1 MLRAAVLILAATLVS
16 HAQPLEPLRTLR
28 REHPRLIALDSDIE
42 RIRNLIATDR
52 EAKRIHEILLR
63 EAARLEGSPPVEYK
77 VVGPRLLAQSRRCL
91 DRIYTLALLYRLGGN
106 RQHLVRAVKELRAAA
121 WFPDW
126 NPSHFLDTAEMTHAF
141 AIGYDW
147 LYHAL
152 SPEERAWIRRAIV
165 DLGIDRALAVYD
177 QGGWW
182 TQSKYNWNQVCNGGI
197 GIGALAIA
205 DEEPERA
212 AKVLRH
218 ALKSFP
224 LAMDSYAPD
233 GGWAEGPGYWHYAT
247 SYTVYFLAALETALG
262 TDFGLSSSKG
272 FDKAGRFRVY
282 SSGPAG
288 RSFNYADGSD
298 AVGPA
303 SEMFWLARRFSEP
316 VYAWQQHQLLAAG
329 EQADP
334 LDLVWRQAES
344 RSPRHAGWP
353 FDAVFPGVEVAFL
366 RSDWA
371 SPGAIFIG
379 VKGGDNKANHGQL
392 DLGTFVLDAGGVRW
406 ALDLGADD
414 YDLPH
419 YFGKLRWTY
428 YRNRTESH
436 NTVLIDG
443 ENQDTEAEAS
453 ITESRFTPGLS
464 LVRIDLSQAY
474 PDKVERLE
482 RTVALVRRSR
492 VVIQDMI
499 QARQPVEALWGMV
512 TAAEIALDGP
522 RAELRER
529 NQALSAEILSPEG
542 AVFEIV
548 STTPPPPQAQNEG
561 TRKLVVRLPDKVTG
575 LRLAVALTPHRK
587 GRPAPRVPVRLPL

>member
-1 MLRAAVLILAATLVS
+1 M
-16 HAQPLEPLRTLR
+16 
-28 REHPRLIALDSDIE
+28 
-42 RIRNLIATDR
+42 
-52 EAKRIHEILLR
+52 
-63 EAARLEGSPPVEYK
+63 
-77 VVGPRLLAQSRRCL
+77 
-91 DRIYTLALLYRLGGN
+91 
-106 RQHLVRAVKELRAAA
+106 
-121 WFPDW
+121 
-126 NPSHFLDTAEMTHAF
+126 
-141 AIGYDW
+141 
-147 LYHAL
+147 
-152 SPEERAWIRRAIV
+152 

-197 GIGALAIA
+197 GIGALAVA

-224 LAMDSYAPD
+224 LAMGSYAPD

-247 SYTVYFLAALETALG
+247 RYTVYFLAALETALG
-262 TDFGLSSSKG
+262 TDFGLSGSKG
-272 FDKAGRFRVY
+272 FDRAGRFRVY
-282 SSGPAG
+282 SSGPTG
-288 RSFNYADGSD
+288 KSFNYADASD
-298 AVGPA
+298 AIGPA
-303 SEMFWLARRFSEP
+303 SEMFWLARRFPEP
-316 VYAWQQHQLLAAG
+316 VYAWQQHQLLAAS

-353 FDAVFPGVEVAFL
+353 LDAVFRGVEVAFL
-366 RSDWA
+366 RSDWD
-371 SPGAIFIG
+371 SPGAIFVG

-392 DLGTFVLDAGGVRW
+392 DLGSFVLDAGGVRW

-419 YFGKLRWTY
+419 YFGKLRWSY

-436 NTVLIDG
+436 NTVLVDG
-443 ENQDTEAEAS
+443 ENQDTKAEAP

-474 PDKVERLE
+474 PDKLDRFE

-512 TAAEIALDGP
+512 TATEIALDGA
-522 RAELRER
+522 RAELSER

-561 TRKLVVRLPDKVTG
+561 TRKLAVRLPDKVTD
-575 LRLAVALTPHRK
+575 LRLAVALVPHQK